1 MKIEEKTNVMRLLD
15 KSKVA
20 YKMHFYESDDFMDG
34 VSVAGKL
41 GIPKEK
47 VYKTLVVQG
56 KSKEYYVCVI
66 PVMDELDLK
75 KTAKVFGEKSVE
87 MIPAKDIIKVTGYVR
102 GGCSPIGMKK
112 KFKTAID
119 KKALVEKDIY
129 VSGGRLGAQIFI
141 NSSDLMKLTKAIV
154 DDIIVANVATSKK

>member
-1 MKIEEKTNVMRLLD
+1 MKNREKTNAMRLLD
-15 KSKVA
+15 ISGIVYA
-20 YKMHFYESDDFMDG
+20 VHYYESDSFMDG

-41 GIPKEK
+41 GISEEQ

-75 KTAKVFGEKSVE
+75 KTAKVFGEKSIE

-112 KFKTAID
+112 KFTTAID
-119 KKALVEKDIY
+119 QKILGEKDIY

-141 NSSDLMKLTKAIV
+141 NSNVLVKLTKAIV
-154 DDIIVANVATSKK
+154 EDVIVSS